1 MLSRRLGWFAAPF
14 GIGIGAIWV
23 ACGGNGKTTTGGG
36 DGGPTSDGG
45 KSDAASGSD
54 GATSDAGPHVGASVL
69 EHHLHPTRDGAYI
82 DSNVTKTA
90 AAGIHMDPAFK
101 GTLPVGDAGVAGNI
115 YGQPL
120 YVDGWKTGQDAIFVA
135 TDQNHVTA
143 LDATTGAVL
152 WDTTLGPAIPLSAL
166 PCGQPYPYYGVNSTP
181 IIDLA
186 SRTLYTESFQ
196 TVQVDGGP
204 TMKHYVFALSIDDG
218 TTKPG
223 WPVDVAAMV
232 NGFVP
237 GVQQDR
243 GALEIFNG
251 SLYVPFAGLNGDCG
265 AYHGWV
271 IGISMA
277 NPTQVGAYSTTAL
290 QGGIWGALTSDGK
303 SLFATSGN
311 TARGTTTWSGGEA
324 LMRFTQQDGGQGPGP
339 VFSGNTTD
347 YFTPSNWQML
357 DTNDADLGSSSSI
370 LFDLPGAT
378 PMHLAA
384 AMGKAGVVHLLNRD
398 NLGGVGTGTNG
409 ATGPGLQGL
418 ASLTAVSGQIKGT
431 AASYTSAKGRYLVL
445 RAEASITVCPNGESG
460 DLLALTVTATSP
472 PTLVPAWC
480 ATSMGGGSP
489 IATTTDGTSNAL
501 VWDVSAQG
509 TNRLFAFD
517 GDTGA
522 VVFAG
527 GVATDQM
534 GTVYHWTSAIVAKGR
549 IIVGG
554 AGAVYAFTTL

>member
-1 MLSRRLGWFAAPF
+1 
-14 GIGIGAIWV
+14 
-23 ACGGNGKTTTGGG
+23 
-36 DGGPTSDGG
+36 
-45 KSDAASGSD
+45 
-54 GATSDAGPHVGASVL
+54 VL
-69 EHHLHPTRDGAYI
+69 EHHLHPTRDGAYV
-82 DSNVTKTA
+82 DSNVTKKA
-90 AAGIHMDPAFK
+90 AAGVHMDPAFK
-101 GTLPVGDAGVAGNI
+101 GTLPVGDAGASGNI

-120 YVDGWKTGQDAIFVA
+120 YVDGWKTGQDAVFVA

-143 LDATTGAVL
+143 LNATTGAVL
-152 WDTTLGPAIPLSAL
+152 WDTTLGPAVPLTKL

-196 TVQVDGGP
+196 TTDGG
-204 TMKHYVFALSIDDG
+204 TTFKHYVCALSIDDG
-218 TTKPG
+218 TAKPG
-223 WPVDVAAMV
+223 WPVDIGAAV
-232 NGFVP
+232 NGFDP

-243 GALEIFNG
+243 GALEILNG
-251 SLYVPFAGLNGDCG
+251 SVYAPYAGLNGDCG
-265 AYHGWV
+265 DYHGWV
-271 IGISMA
+271 IGISMTD
-277 NPTQVGAYSTTAL
+277 PTNVGAYSTTAL
-290 QGGIWGALTSDGK
+290 RGGIWGALTSDGT

-311 TARGTTTWSGGEA
+311 TANGTKTWSGGEA

-339 VFSGNTTD
+339 VFSGTATD
-347 YFTPSNWQML
+347 YFTPSNWTTL
-357 DTNDADLGSSSSI
+357 DTDDLDLGSSSAI
-370 LFDLPGAT
+370 LFDLKGAT
-378 PMHLAA
+378 PTHLAA

-398 NLGGVGTGTNG
+398 NLGGVGPGDTNG
-409 ATGPGLQGL
+409 TTGPGLQGV
-418 ASLTAVSGQIKGT
+418 ASLTAASGQIKGT
-431 AASYTSAKGRYLVL
+431 AASYTSAMGRYLVL
-445 RAEASITVCPNGESG
+445 RTEASITVCPNGESG
-460 DLLALTVTATSP
+460 DLLALRVTATSP
-472 PTLVPAWC
+472 PALVPAWC

-527 GVATDQM
+527 GGTADQM

-549 IIVGG
+549 IFVGG